1 MTNPSWIEPPP
12 KRESSCLKGC
22 LFFLVFV
29 VLGFLVLI
37 ASIHY
42 WGTRSHS
49 AVARGIYW
57 LTKMHA
63 ISDKPAAIPRVN
75 VSALD
80 RENVLERWEQ
90 FEQAGRAGQAAEIE
104 LTANDLNLLIAEDP
118 DVDGKIFGTIEG
130 NQLRFQISA
139 RLTQTI
145 VRAAQYVNAQVT
157 IEAAEPQTL
166 DRPDLR
172 RITVNGKSVPDDFL
186 EWRYGGR
193 LLRDY
198 ATQYAEMM
206 RVKSAQIR
214 DGKLI
219 LRSRSD

>member
-1 MTNPSWIEPPP
+1 
-12 KRESSCLKGC
+12 
-22 LFFLVFV
+22 LFFFAFV
-29 VLGFLVLI
+29 ILGFLVLV

-49 AVARGIYW
+49 AITRGIYW

-63 ISDKPAAIPRVN
+63 ISDKPAAIPSVN
-75 VSALD
+75 VSASE

-104 LTANDLNLLIAEDP
+104 LTANDLNLLIAENP
-118 DVDGKIFGTIEG
+118 DVDGKVFGTMEG
-130 NQLRFQISA
+130 NQLRLQISA

-157 IEAAEPQTL
+157 IEAAEAQAL
-166 DRPDLR
+166 DHPDLA
-172 RITVNGKSVPDDFL
+172 RITANGKPVPDDFL

-193 LLRDY
+193 SLRDY
-198 ATQYAEMM
+198 ATQYAETL
-206 RVKSAQIR
+206 RIRSVQIR

-219 LRSRSD
+219 LQSRSN